1 MPITV
6 TAPRGVLTDRGVAEV
21 LPRLTDALVEV
32 HGMTGNSFFKSI
44 VGGSVHIL
52 EPDQIYAGGSTAPV
66 VTVELKLPAI
76 GLSDLG
82 MRRAFIEMATEI
94 IDELTVAGHD
104 SFHTWINVLNAPDGA
119 WGFSGRSWTNDAL
132 VASVAARATV

>member
-6 TAPRGVLTDRGVAEV
+6 TAPRGVLTERGEAEV

-76 GLSDLG
+76 GLSDLD
-82 MRRAFIEMATEI
+82 MRRGFIEMATEI
-94 IDELTVAGHD
+94 IDELTV
-104 SFHTWINVLNAPDGA
+104 
-119 WGFSGRSWTNDAL
+119 
-132 VASVAARATV
+132 